1 MSSMITR
8 ETTVCFT
15 GHRTEKLP
23 DCGDENS
30 PVTKAIK
37 SLLYKAVSDCIDSG
51 CRCFVTGLARGID
64 LWAGEIVLDQKA
76 RGKDVRLT
84 AVFPYRSHGSSFKG
98 YDKWALG
105 NIVHEADEIVYAS
118 EEYTPYCMKKRN
130 EYMVNRSGK
139 IIAVVSDYRSGTGQ
153 TIRLAEKAGLDV
165 ILIDAA
171 EISRQSEKY
180 KDSSFNVL

>member
-1 MSSMITR
+1 MPSKITR

-23 DCGDENS
+23 DGGDENS

-37 SLLYKAVSDCIDSG
+37 SLLYKAVSDCIDDG
-51 CRCFVTGLARGID
+51 CKCFVTGLARGID

-76 RGKDVRLT
+76 RGKDIRLT
-84 AVFPYRSHGSSFKG
+84 AVFPYRGHGANFKG
-98 YDKWALG
+98 YDKWAFG

-153 TIRLAEKAGLDV
+153 TIRLAEKAGLDI

-171 EISRQSEKY
+171 KIAEQSAKY
-180 KDSSFNVL
+180 GDSSLNVL